1 MSVAVRAVAVRGE
14 GVPRRAE
21 GAGRHA
27 EAAALRG
34 HLAHAARYPR
44 EELHATAAAFG
55 ECMING
61 LAEGNQNRPIP
72 SFGL

>member
-1 MSVAVRAVAVRGE
+1 MSVAVRAVAVRGA

-27 EAAALRG
+27 ETAALRG
-34 HLAHAARYPR
+34 HLAHAARHPR

-61 LAEGNQNRPIP
+61 LAELSKTRRPI
-72 SFGL
+72 